1 MKFILMLSVCSFVT
15 GECKPP
21 ITYGQ
26 TFDTWK
32 QCAIVALDT
41 SIQYLELMDKDTV
54 NELQLSTQY
63 TCRQDKII

>member
-15 GECKPP
+15 GECKEP

-32 QCAIVALDT
+32 QCAIVAMNT
-41 SIQYLELMDKDTV
+41 SMQYLKSMDDETV
-54 NELQLSTQY
+54 NKYQLSTQY
-63 TCRQDKII
+63 TCSQQEII

>member
-1 MKFILMLSVCSFVT
+1 MKFVLMLSVCSFVT

-32 QCAIVALDT
+32 QCAIVAMST
-41 SIQYLELMDKDTV
+41 SMQYLQAMDDETV
-54 NELQLSTQY
+54 NKFELSTQY
-63 TCRQDKII
+63 TCTKQKII

>member
-1 MKFILMLSVCSFVT
+1 MKFVLMLSVCSFIT

-32 QCAIVALDT
+32 QCAIVAMST
-41 SIQYLELMDKDTV
+41 SMQYLQTMDNETV
-54 NELQLSTQY
+54 NKFQLSTQY
-63 TCRQDKII
+63 TCTKQEII